1 MDKDLQSKILG
12 VILLILVGGFSY
24 WLFSGDADKSIN
36 KMEAEERSEE
46 LANNIIMFPEYDAS
60 QNAKAFILQMR
71 DKEAHHDGYD
81 VYTSDD
87 KLRVKKIIEI
97 YISKGAY
104 NWYSVN
110 NYGDDLQIEIGN
122 GKDLFECLEN
132 CFSQIYKPTRDKCF
146 CSSPFILND

>member
-1 MDKDLQSKILG
+1 MNKDLQSKIVG
-12 VILLILVGGFSY
+12 VILLILVGGFMF
-24 WLFSGDADKSIN
+24 WVFSDS
-36 KMEAEERSEE
+36 SEE
-46 LANNIIMFPEYDAS
+46 YMDESRKKDIEEKYANDIIMFPEYDAS

-71 DKEAHHDGYD
+71 DKEAHHVGYD

-87 KLRVKKIIEI
+87 KLRVKKILDI

-104 NWYSVN
+104 NFYSVN
-110 NYGDDLQIEIGN
+110 NYGDDLQIKIGN